1 MMRTR
6 FSREQIVG
14 VLKEAEAE
22 AGARM
27 SDLGRLHVVS
37 EATI

>member
-1 MMRTR
+1 MRTR

-14 VLKEAEAE
+14 VLKEAE